1 MTFDPQLASPAKTAI
16 ACDADPG
23 FIEWLS
29 VANHSLILSTYQA
42 GSVAVIGWNGQ
53 QINLLL
59 RQFDK
64 PMGLAV
70 SGDRLAIA
78 TRHQAIVCAN
88 APTLATDY
96 LENQPGRYDSLY
108 LPRVSYWTG
117 DLNIHDLSFGQQEDI
132 WIVNTR
138 FSCLATLSHDF
149 SFIPRWQPP
158 FITELAPED
167 RCHLNGL
174 AMVNGKPKY
183 VTALGKSNTVGGWR
197 SNKAT
202 GGIILDVETNEII
215 LDRLSMPHSP
225 RWYQGYL
232 WMLNSGTGEL
242 WRIDPKTYTYDVVC
256 ALPGFGRGLA
266 FVGNTALVAL
276 SQIRETSIFGGLP
289 LQTRFPSLVCG
300 VALINVE
307 TGEAIGRLTFSS
319 VAQELYDIQ
328 VLPGVKRPTL
338 LNLEKPAT
346 RQAFTA
352 PDFAYWLRPSSEIRD
367 SSDPG

>member
-1 MTFDPQLASPAKTAI
+1 MTLEPQLASPQNRI
-16 ACDADPG
+16 ACHADPG

-29 VANHSLILSTYQA
+29 KANHSLILSTYQA
-42 GSVAVIGWNGQ
+42 GSVAAIGWNGQ

-70 SGDRLAIA
+70 SGNRLAIA
-78 TRHQAIVCAN
+78 TRHQVIICAN
-88 APTLATDY
+88 SPTLATDY
-96 LENQPGRYDSLY
+96 LEHQPGRYDSLY

-117 DLNIHDLSFGQQEDI
+117 DLNIHDLSFGQDEI

-138 FSCLATLSHDF
+138 FSTLATLSHEF
-149 SFIPRWQPP
+149 SFVPRWQPP

-197 SNKAT
+197 PHKAT
-202 GGIILDVETNEII
+202 GGIIVDVESNEII
-215 LDRLSMPHSP
+215 LEGLSMPHSP

-232 WMLNSGTGEL
+232 WTLNSGTGEL
-242 WRIDPKTYTYDVVC
+242 WRIDPKTHTYDIVC

-266 FVGNTALVAL
+266 FVENTALVAL
-276 SQIRETSIFGGLP
+276 SQIRETAIFGGLP

-300 VALINVE
+300 VALIDLK
-307 TGEAIGRLTFSS
+307 TGKPMGCLTFSS
-319 VAQELYDIQ
+319 GAQELYDIQ
-328 VLPGVKRPTL
+328 VLTGVNRPTL

-346 RQAFTA
+346 RQAFSA
-352 PDFAYWLRPSSEIRD
+352 PDFAYWLRPSSERGE
-367 SSDPG
+367 SSNSR